1 MKVEDFIQEFR
12 STVMDNEVPYFWTSE
27 NIVRYLNEAVQEACE
42 RAKLIEDRSTP
53 SVCSLLI
60 EPGVS
65 TYNLH
70 PSVLEIKRLTLNGQK
85 LEETSVDE
93 LDEDSPGWELL
104 SGKPSHFIFEQASG
118 AQPPRLRF
126 VRSPVSAG
134 SVALTVFRGALK
146 PLSADVDAAKPEVH
160 ERFHERLMDWVM
172 HRAYLQQDAEV
183 FDPSKAATSLALFV
197 QAFGER
203 PDANVQRKHRDR
215 TPPLVHS
222 NW

>member
-1 MKVEDFIQEFR
+1 MKVADFITEFR
-12 STVMDNEVPYFWTSE
+12 GIVQDNEVPPLWTSE

-53 SVCSLLI
+53 TVCSIPLQA
-60 EPGVS
+60 GVS

-85 LEETSVDE
+85 LDETSEEEMD
-93 LDEDSPGWELL
+93 DDSPGWELL

-118 AQPPRLRF
+118 AQPPRVRF

-134 SVALTVFRGALK
+134 QVALTVFRGALK
-146 PLSADVDAAKPEVH
+146 PLSADLDSGRPEIH
-160 ERFHERLMDWVM
+160 ERFHERLMDWVL
-172 HRAYLQQDAEV
+172 HRAYLKQDADT
-183 FDPSKAATSLALFV
+183 FDPNKAAQSLALFV

-203 PDANVQRKHRDR
+203 PDANVQRKQRDR
-215 TPPLVHS
+215 RPPVVQI

>member
-1 MKVEDFIQEFR
+1 MKVADFIDEFR
-12 STVMDNEVPYFWTSE
+12 STVADNEVPYFWTSE

-53 SVCSLLI
+53 AVCGITLQ
-60 EPGVS
+60 PGVS

-85 LEETSVDE
+85 LDETSEEEMDE
-93 LDEDSPGWELL
+93 ESPGWELL
-104 SGKPSHFIFEQASG
+104 SGKPSLFIFEQASG
-118 AQPPRLRF
+118 IQPPRLRF

-134 SVALTVFRGALK
+134 VVALTVSRGALK
-146 PLSADVDAAKPEVH
+146 PLSADLDTAKPEIH
-160 ERFHERLMDWVM
+160 ERFHERLMDWIL
-172 HRAYLQQDAEV
+172 HRAYLKQDADT
-183 FDPSKAATSLALFV
+183 FDPSKAAQSLALFV

-215 TPPLVHS
+215 RPPVVQI